1 MSEAIDTTTNR
12 GRLVFHL
19 FTALAEFERGVIRER
34 TLAGLEAAWPNRR
47 TATVDERGGGHGGEG
62 HAEGERDLGGGG
74 GGQAER
80 VTEHALQAFAGRAR
94 GAGVS
99 FRRGGEGRHVG
110 YRGYSLRRAG
120 VAD

>member
-47 TATVDERGGGHGGEG
+47 TATVDERGGRHGGEG
-62 HAEGERDLGGGG
+62 HAEGERHIGGGDRG
-74 GGQAER
+74 EVAGVAFD
-80 VTEHALQAFAGRAR
+80 ALSPPAGRAR
-94 GAGVS
+94 GGGVNRCEAPCLGS
-99 FRRGGEGRHVG
+99 
-110 YRGYSLRRAG
+110 G
-120 VAD
+120 V